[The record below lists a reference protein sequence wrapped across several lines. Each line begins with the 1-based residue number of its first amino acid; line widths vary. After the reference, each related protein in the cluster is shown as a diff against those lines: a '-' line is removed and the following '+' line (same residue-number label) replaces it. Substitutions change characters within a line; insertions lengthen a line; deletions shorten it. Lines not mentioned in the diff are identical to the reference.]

1 MFVTIKFI
9 LVDCD
14 WAEWTTGTECTVSC
28 GTGTRTK
35 TRTKNVEEQHGGA
48 CTGAD
53 TEQEDCNTQECPSMQ
68 IFKSRFLFVAKQS
81 KIKTKKHIEQMF

>member
-1 MFVTIKFI
+1 MFVKIKFI

-68 IFKSRFLFVAKQS
+68 IFKLRVSICDFFVQNKD
-81 KIKTKKHIEQMF
+81 KKAY